1 MAQAALKKIS
11 AEDYFEMEETA
22 FEKSEYYHGEIFVMS
37 GASVNHNLI
46 VMNTGSALHV
56 KLSDAGCLVFPS
68 DIKVELDPGRHYA
81 YPDIS
86 VVCGEIAYG
95 AGRNDIITN
104 PKVIVEILSEST
116 RDYDRGGKFA
126 AYRELP
132 SLTDY
137 ILIEQYRVLIEHFS
151 RKSSELWE
159 MRIYRS
165 QDDMLDIDSMGLSLP
180 LRDIYK
186 NIKL

>member
-1 MAQAALKKIS
+1 MAPPALKRIS
-11 AEDYFEMEETA
+11 AEDYFEMEETG

-46 VMNTGSALHV
+46 LTNVSSALHA
-56 KLSDAGCLVFPS
+56 KLSDAGCFVFPCG
-68 DIKVELDPGRHYA
+68 IKVELDPDQHYA

-104 PKVIVEILSEST
+104 PKVIIEVLSEST

-137 ILIEQYRVLIEHFS
+137 ILIDQYQILIEHFA
-151 RKSSELWE
+151 RKSNELWE

-165 QDDMLDIDSMGLSLP
+165 QEDILDIDSLGISLP
-180 LRDIYK
+180 VSEIYK
-186 NIKL
+186 NIRN